1 MKFFKKIL
9 IASISVFILSLPI
22 DAHADRSAETA
33 PLSQISFSEVSIAV
47 EMHASLP
54 RSAGRDPQLMK
65 RLRRGIEQAF
75 DETRA
80 QANRDYREFGS
91 ESFNP
96 YSLTA
101 NWTEQFVS
109 DRYLSL
115 LEISHYY
122 TGGAH
127 GNTGYT
133 SLLWDIQESRE
144 ILLEDIFDNVEDGSP
159 ALKAIA
165 RQLRRALISEK
176 MERMDFSA
184 EEAQNDDSLNEL
196 KATIQ
201 TMQTFTFVPSRE
213 PGKVAGIAF
222 TFGPYYLGSYAEGE
236 YRLYVSAN
244 VFEAFLQPAFRN
256 LFGGEPVLMETL
268 TGYPMT
274 GPAILLEEPGV
285 SSNLTSPLALK
296 GEAPD
301 YWFEYGVATVELY
314 VNDIKIAETKI
325 EAMPDATTSGTASGM
340 VRFFGDISFENPE
353 PDSYGELRFIRGEG
367 FSTSGVSRI
376 SHWIDF

>member
-1 MKFFKKIL
+1 MKNPTKIL
-9 IASISVFILSLPI
+9 IAAFAVFILAVPI
-22 DAHADRSAETA
+22 AAHADRIVTTE
-33 PLSQISFSEVSIAV
+33 PLSQISYSEISIAV

-54 RSAGRDPQLMK
+54 RSAGRDPQLLK
-65 RLRRGIEQAF
+65 RLRSGIEQAF
-75 DETRA
+75 DETRT
-80 QANRDYREFGS
+80 QANADYREFGS
-91 ESFNP
+91 DSFNP

-133 SLLWDIQESRE
+133 SLLYDLREGRE
-144 ILLEDIFDNVEDGSP
+144 IALEDILDNVEDGSP

-165 RQLRRALISEK
+165 RQLRVALIAEK
-176 MERMDFSA
+176 MERMDYSE
-184 EEAQNDDSLNEL
+184 EEAQNDDGLNEL
-196 KATIQ
+196 KATIH

-222 TFGPYYLGSYAEGE
+222 TFAPYYLGSYAEGD
-236 YRLYVSAN
+236 YRLYVPADI
-244 VFEAFLQPAFRN
+244 FDGFLQPEFRD
-256 LFGGEPVLMETL
+256 LFGSEPVLMETL

-274 GPAILLEEPGV
+274 GPVILLEEPRV
-285 SSNLTSPLALK
+285 SNHITSPLALK

-314 VNDIKIAETKI
+314 ANDIKIAETKI
-325 EAMPDATTSGTASGM
+325 EAMPDATLSGMASGM
-340 VRFFGDISFENPE
+340 VRFLGEVTFENPQA
-353 PDSYGELRFIRGEG
+353 DSYGELRFVRGEG
-367 FSTSGVSRI
+367 NSTGSVSRI
-376 SHWIDF
+376 SHWINF